1 MIQEI
6 IILIVQIVAA
16 FGVVVS
22 VFYLG
27 VQVKQQN
34 AITKAQFGFSLTQR
48 LYDRFFRI
56 ATDEKFCELLAKDW
70 KNDELRD
77 AERFQCGFYIH
88 TLLVD
93 IFDTYDK
100 VHEKL
105 LNPSQ
110 LEMRMNLLR
119 RGMMKTTTGKM
130 IWNLWKPTQS
140 ENFVEWFESQIF
152 ADEELAGFNLDE
164 SELVKKT
171 IR

>member
-1 MIQEI
+1 MFQEI
-6 IILIVQIVAA
+6 IILIVQIIAA

-70 KNDELRD
+70 KNDELRN

-100 VHEKL
+100 VQENL
-105 LNPSQ
+105 VNPSQ

-119 RGMMKTTTGKM
+119 RGMMKTAAGKM

-140 ENFVEWFESQIF
+140 KDLVEWFEGQIF
-152 ADEELAGFNLDE
+152 SDEELAGFNLDE
-164 SELVKKT
+164 SELVKNT